1 MGSYTNGISCEINPL
16 RFIIPLLIF
25 VEKKNKTKQNKK
37 QNKTKQKNKTKK
49 QNKTKNKKN
58 KKNLHC
64 MPAS

>member
-25 VEKKNKTKQNKK
+25 VEKKT
-37 QNKTKQKNKTKK
+37 K
-49 QNKTKNKKN
+49 QNKTKNKTKQKKQN
-58 KKNLHC
+58 KKQKTKQKKNLHC